1 MRKELWDIA
10 CDRWD
15 EDDAKALYKVF
26 SDHYD
31 DEHWDEFCSL
41 AFIGTEKQCK
51 DFILQDFIEL
61 YEVDERLEYYLD
73 DEKII
78 KDHPLYWLNEDVT
91 TEEGYSRTVLCREFQ
106 IGGTMEDITVD
117 YELKNALSFNDK
129 EYLARQWAIIL
140 LDGYYK
146 DQIDIFAGYIADAWS
161 HEGSGVERFEEDV
174 NDLLD
179 DAEMGE
185 TILNFLKFAL
195 DKNK

>member
-26 SDHYD
+26 SDYYD

-51 DFILQDFIEL
+51 DFIFQDFIEL

-78 KDHPLYWLNEDVT
+78 KDHPLYWLNEDVI
-91 TEEGYSRTVLCREFQ
+91 TEEGYSRTVLCREF
-106 IGGTMEDITVD
+106 
-117 YELKNALSFNDK
+117 
-129 EYLARQWAIIL
+129 
-140 LDGYYK
+140 
-146 DQIDIFAGYIADAWS
+146 
-161 HEGSGVERFEEDV
+161 
-174 NDLLD
+174 
-179 DAEMGE
+179 
-185 TILNFLKFAL
+185 
-195 DKNK
+195 